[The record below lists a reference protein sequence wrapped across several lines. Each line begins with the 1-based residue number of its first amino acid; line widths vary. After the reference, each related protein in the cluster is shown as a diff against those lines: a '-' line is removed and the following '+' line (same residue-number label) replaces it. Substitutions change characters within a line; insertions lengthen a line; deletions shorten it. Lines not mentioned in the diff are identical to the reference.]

1 MKNNWSVSRKHRI
14 SRTRAAAI
22 RAVLRWVLFS
32 AVLLVFY
39 LFMGNPLI
47 RGFCPLLIIPLAT
60 AVAMREGDLA
70 AGIFGVFCG
79 LMIDLANGVT
89 LLGFSS
95 LWLLIA
101 CPVISLLTRF
111 WVKANVLSHLVMN
124 LVVCIVMAGMD
135 MLFLHWVWE
144 RSQSGISFVRAVLP
158 AYGGAVLFSI
168 PVYWLVSLIRR
179 KLAPKEQQRLEKSA
193 QNAEEAALENNPEE
207 K

>member
-1 MKNNWSVSRKHRI
+1 MKNNWSVYRKHRI

-32 AVLLVFY
+32 AVLLIFY

-79 LMIDLANGVT
+79 LMIDIANGVT

-101 CPVISLLTRF
+101 CPIISLSTRF
-111 WVKANVLSHLVMN
+111 WVKANTLSHFVMN
-124 LVVCIVMAGMD
+124 LIVCFVMAGMD

-144 RSQSGISFVRAVLP
+144 RSQSGISFVRVILP
-158 AYGGAVLFSI
+158 EYGGAVLFSI
-168 PVYWLVSLIRR
+168 PIYWLVALIRK
-179 KLAPKEQQRLEKSA
+179 KLMPKEQQRLEKSA
-193 QNAEEAALENNPEE
+193 QNAEESALENNPEE
-207 K
+207 

>member
-1 MKNNWSVSRKHRI
+1 MKNNWSVYRKHRI

-32 AVLLVFY
+32 AVLLIFY

-79 LMIDLANGVT
+79 LMIDIANGVT

-101 CPVISLLTRF
+101 CPIISLSTRF
-111 WVKANVLSHLVMN
+111 WVKANTLSHFVMN
-124 LVVCIVMAGMD
+124 LIVCLVMAGMD

-144 RSQSGISFVRAVLP
+144 CSQSGISFVRVILP
-158 AYGGAVLFSI
+158 EYGGAVLFSI
-168 PVYWLVSLIRR
+168 PIYWLVALIRK
-179 KLAPKEQQRLEKSA
+179 KLMPKEQQRLEKSA
-193 QNAEEAALENNPEE
+193 QNAEESALENNPEE
-207 K
+207 

>member
-32 AVLLVFY
+32 AVLLIFY

-79 LMIDLANGVT
+79 LMIDIANGVT

-101 CPVISLLTRF
+101 CPIISLSTRF
-111 WVKANVLSHLVMN
+111 WVKANTLSHFVMN
-124 LVVCIVMAGMD
+124 FIVCFVMAGMD

-144 RSQSGISFVRAVLP
+144 RSQSGISFVRVILP
-158 AYGGAVLFSI
+158 EYGGAALFSI
-168 PVYWLVSLIRR
+168 PIYWLVALIRK
-179 KLAPKEQQRLEKSA
+179 KLIPKEQQRLEKSA
-193 QNAEEAALENNPEE
+193 QNAEESALENNPEE
-207 K
+207 

>member
-1 MKNNWSVSRKHRI
+1 MNTNWSPYRKRRA

-22 RAVLRWVLFS
+22 RAVLRWALFS
-32 AVLLVFY
+32 AVLLIFF

-101 CPVISLLTRF
+101 CPVISLSTRF

-124 LVVCIVMAGMD
+124 FIVCFVMAAMD

-144 RSQSGISFVRAVLP
+144 RSQSGISFVRVILP
-158 AYGGAVLFSI
+158 EYGGAVLFSI
-168 PVYWLVSLIRR
+168 PVYLLVSLIRR
-179 KLAPKEQQRLEKSA
+179 KLTPKEQQRLEKSA
-193 QNAEEAALENNPEE
+193 QNAEEAAMENNPED

>member
-1 MKNNWSVSRKHRI
+1 MKNNWSVYRKHRI

-32 AVLLVFY
+32 AVLLIFY

-79 LMIDLANGVT
+79 LMIDIANGVT

-101 CPVISLLTRF
+101 CPIISLSTRF
-111 WVKANVLSHLVMN
+111 WVKANTLSHFVMN
-124 LVVCIVMAGMD
+124 FIVCLVMAGMD

-144 RSQSGISFVRAVLP
+144 RSQSGISFVRVILP
-158 AYGGAVLFSI
+158 EYGGAVLFSI
-168 PVYWLVSLIRR
+168 PIYWLVALIRK
-179 KLAPKEQQRLEKSA
+179 KLMPKEQQRLEKSA
-193 QNAEEAALENNPEE
+193 QNAEESALENNPEE
-207 K
+207 

>member
-1 MKNNWSVSRKHRI
+1 MKSNWSVYRKHRI
-14 SRTRAAAI
+14 LRTRAAAI

-32 AVLLVFY
+32 AVLLIFF

-60 AVAMREGDLA
+60 AVAMREDDLA

-79 LMIDLANGVT
+79 LMIDIANGVT

-101 CPVISLLTRF
+101 CPIISLSTRF
-111 WVKANVLSHLVMN
+111 WVKANTLSHFVMN
-124 LVVCIVMAGMD
+124 FIVCFVMAGMD

-144 RSQSGISFVRAVLP
+144 RSQSGISFVRVILP
-158 AYGGAVLFSI
+158 EYGGAVLFSI
-168 PVYWLVSLIRR
+168 PIYWLVALIRKR
-179 KLAPKEQQRLEKSA
+179 LTPKEQQRLEKSA
-193 QNAEEAALENNPEE
+193 QNAEESALENNPEE
-207 K
+207 

>member
-1 MKNNWSVSRKHRI
+1 MNSNWSVSRKHRI

-22 RAVLRWVLFS
+22 RAVLRWALFS

-60 AVAMREGDLA
+60 AVAMCEGDLA

-144 RSQSGISFVRAVLP
+144 RSQSGISFVHSVLP

-168 PVYWLVSLIRR
+168 PVYLLVSLIRR
-179 KLAPKEQQRLEKSA
+179 RFTPKEQQRLEKSA

>member
-1 MKNNWSVSRKHRI
+1 MKSSWSMYRRHRA

-22 RAVLRWVLFS
+22 RAVLRWALFS
-32 AVLLVFY
+32 AVLLIFF

-101 CPVISLLTRF
+101 CPVISLSTRF
-111 WVKANVLSHLVMN
+111 WVKANVLSHFVMN
-124 LVVCIVMAGMD
+124 FIVCLVMAGMD

-144 RSQSGISFVRAVLP
+144 RSQSGISFVRVILP
-158 AYGGAVLFSI
+158 EYGGAVLFSI
-168 PVYWLVSLIRR
+168 PVYWLVSFIRR
-179 KLAPKEQQRLEKSA
+179 KLTPKEQQRLEKSA
-193 QNAEEAALENNPEE
+193 QNAEEAALENNPED

>member
-1 MKNNWSVSRKHRI
+1 MKNSWSVYRKRRV
-14 SRTRAAAI
+14 SKTRMAVI
-22 RAVLRWVLFS
+22 RAVLRWALLS
-32 AVLLVFY
+32 AVLLIFF

-47 RGFCPLLIIPLAT
+47 SGFCPLLIIPLAT
-60 AVAMREGDLA
+60 AVAMREDDLA

-95 LWLLIA
+95 LWLLIV

-111 WVKANVLSHLVMN
+111 LVKANTLSHFVIN
-124 LVVCIVMAGMD
+124 LVVCVIMAAMD

-144 RSQSGISFVRAVLP
+144 GSQCLISFVRVVLP

-168 PVYWLVSLIRR
+168 PVYWLVALIRR
-179 KLAPKEQQRLEKSA
+179 RFVSNEQQRLEKSV
-193 QNAEEAALENNPEE
+193 QNAEEAAMENNPED

>member
-1 MKNNWSVSRKHRI
+1 MKNNWSVYRKHRI

-32 AVLLVFY
+32 AVLLIFY

-79 LMIDLANGVT
+79 LMIDIANGVT

-101 CPVISLLTRF
+101 CPIISLSTRF
-111 WVKANVLSHLVMN
+111 WVKANTLSHFVMN
-124 LVVCIVMAGMD
+124 LIVCFVMAGMD

-144 RSQSGISFVRAVLP
+144 RSQSGISFVRVILP
-158 AYGGAVLFSI
+158 EYGGAVLFSI
-168 PVYWLVSLIRR
+168 PIYWLVAVIRK
-179 KLAPKEQQRLEKSA
+179 KLMPKEQQRLEKSA
-193 QNAEEAALENNPEE
+193 QNAEESALENNPEE
-207 K
+207 